1 MVHRNAP
8 QGAVPQEM
16 SPYGHMR
23 VGPFE
28 AHERSSHD
36 KNDLEP
42 MTLIFSDT
50 DSSKKFGRAS
60 KHRAG
65 LTEKMQIAMRDALSV
80 WENEGGAQG
89 WSESADAPSRTAP
102 NGDDILAH
110 LGGAV
115 VAHWDEL
122 PQHFKQ
128 ALFRELSAI
137 EPSQKSLKERIARY
151 LHVNGGPKLI
161 EYGPITARG
170 RAGPRRVTD

>member
-1 MVHRNAP
+1 MK
-8 QGAVPQEM
+8 E
-16 SPYGHMR
+16 
-23 VGPFE
+23 
-28 AHERSSHD
+28 
-36 KNDLEP
+36 
-42 MTLIFSDT
+42 
-50 DSSKKFGRAS
+50 
-60 KHRAG
+60 
-65 LTEKMQIAMRDALSV
+65 ALSV
-80 WENEGGAQG
+80 WENEGGAWAG
-89 WSESADAPSRTAP
+89 PKSADVPSRTIP
-102 NGDDILAH
+102 NGDEILKY